1 MVFPFATFR
10 CFYFDSRELS
20 IDSID
25 NTEHESSEE
34 PQPDIAKHKGRSG
47 AATDDES
54 CNRNLVRG
62 DSRFAKERD
71 YRRFDWRVDVSG
83 KIQCAFLGRIQNNG
97 LNESTCVFPRRGK
110 TEWPHVAAHADDV
123 VVNFR
128 CVHRIDFT
136 AGELLL
142 KLFGKRRGV
151 RARHKEV
158 PRH

>member
-34 PQPDIAKHKGRSG
+34 SQRDMPKHKCRSRG
-47 AATDDES
+47 AANDES
-54 CNRNLVRG
+54 SNGNLVRR

-71 YRRFDWRVDVSG
+71 YARFDWSVDVSG

-110 TEWPHVAAHADDV
+110 TEWAHVAAHGNDV
-123 VVNFR
+123 IVKFR

-136 AGELLL
+136 AGEL
-142 KLFGKRRGV
+142 
-151 RARHKEV
+151 
-158 PRH
+158 